1 MNYSR
6 GFSIYLCDIL
16 KYKSSFKQIFYQ
28 MAELVKLKAALFLSE
43 LVCIF
48 IQKLFDLYS
57 ILSTIVNCTIVYY
70 KILLKHV
77 FLKLIL

>member
-6 GFSIYLCDIL
+6 GFSI
-16 KYKSSFKQIFYQ
+16 YKSSFKQIFYQ

-43 LVCIF
+43 LCIF

-57 ILSTIVNCTIVYY
+57 IFSAIVDRTIEYY
-70 KILLKHV
+70 KILLKHN